1 MTTKR
6 LATRVTKLV
15 TDLSRPQWIAITT
28 LVNLA
33 SGVGVAVLLR
43 CLWNTGTV
51 SSRIGYLVVI
61 AVLLGVAAAAT
72 GGLSSVRE
80 AQFPI
85 HPEVVLA
92 MIRSVDH
99 ALVNE
104 NALFAKQPSE
114 ADLSTRRDTSLQ
126 AVKLYLSQ
134 FQSVLAEQWST
145 LRFGEISN
153 VEVVLMK
160 RASDDEVTVACWASR
175 KPMSLQR
182 RIDNPQFYEN
192 TEAAKLYREYIDR
205 RLRAPIHLIPDIS
218 NYPNYDHLGRDD
230 SLRTNSTALFPIY
243 DIDTNF
249 YGFVAVTARNRVGMF
264 KTSDHEFWSA
274 TWKMWEPHL
283 VRHISS
289 YEKTGNVI
297 EEAR

>member
-6 LATRVTKLV
+6 LATRLTKLA
-15 TDLSRPQWIAITT
+15 TDLSRPKWVALTT

-33 SGVGVAVLLR
+33 SGVGVAILIR
-43 CLWNTGTV
+43 CIFNTGTV
-51 SSRIGYLVVI
+51 SSRVLYVLVIVS
-61 AVLLGVAAAAT
+61 VLVAAAAAT

-80 AQFPI
+80 AQFPV
-85 HPEVVLA
+85 HPEVVRA
-92 MIRSVDH
+92 MIRSVEA
-99 ALVNE
+99 ALIQE
-104 NALFAKQPSE
+104 NVLFAKVPIE
-114 ADLSTRRDTSLQ
+114 ADTRTRQDMSLQ

-145 LRFGEISN
+145 LRFGEVSN

-160 RASDDEVTVACWASR
+160 RASDGEVTVACWASR

-192 TEAAKLYREYIDR
+192 TEAAKLYREHVDR

-218 NYPNYDHLGRDD
+218 QYANYDHLGRDD

-243 DIDTNF
+243 DTDADF
-249 YGFVAVTARNRVGMF
+249 YGFVAVTARNRINMF
-264 KTSDHEFWSA
+264 KASDRDFWAAAWS
-274 TWKMWEPHL
+274 MWEPHF
-283 VRHISS
+283 VRHISA
-289 YEKTGNVI
+289 YEKNGDVI